1 VRKKPESSSIPSQGW
16 HPALGIPI
24 FPKKLHLYQK
34 GTPAMDFFKDLAKFL
49 WERKLWW
56 LLPVI
61 LVLLVFG
68 TLLIVSSFSP
78 AAAPFIYSL
87 F

>member
-1 VRKKPESSSIPSQGW
+1 
-16 HPALGIPI
+16 
-24 FPKKLHLYQK
+24 
-34 GTPAMDFFKDLAKFL
+34 MDFLKDLAKFL

-56 LLPVI
+56 LLPVL
-61 LVLLVFG
+61 LVLVVFAA
-68 TLLIVSSFSP
+68 LWIISSVSP

>member
-1 VRKKPESSSIPSQGW
+1 
-16 HPALGIPI
+16 
-24 FPKKLHLYQK
+24 
-34 GTPAMDFFKDLAKFL
+34 MDFLKDLAKFL

-56 LLPVI
+56 LLPVL

-68 TLLIVSSFSP
+68 VLWIVSSVSP